1 MADSTEGIKRRR
13 HSLRQLL
20 ARPVTVGPVTV
31 TAVRE
36 KGRLVVLIRH
46 PEETPVAQVGVDSQ
60 SEDIKQCEAFVNE
73 LLKNEH
79 NALQEKEHNDQAN
92 QQAAG

>member
-1 MADSTEGIKRRR
+1 V
-13 HSLRQLL
+13 L
-20 ARPVTVGPVTV
+20 AAEVVVGD
-31 TAVRE
+31 E
-36 KGRLVVLIRH
+36 NGERLHVMTI
-46 PEETPVAQVGVDSQ
+46 GDKDSQ